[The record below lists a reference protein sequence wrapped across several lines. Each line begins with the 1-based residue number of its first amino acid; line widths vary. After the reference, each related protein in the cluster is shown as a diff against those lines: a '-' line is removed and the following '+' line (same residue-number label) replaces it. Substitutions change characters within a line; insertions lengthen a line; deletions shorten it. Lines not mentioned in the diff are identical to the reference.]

1 MAVRSKE
8 ESLGGPLSFEAMSTP
23 FTSSSLCVTVFF
35 CYFFFSSSC
44 HPTLPRQHFR
54 RCRRNRRARSVRWR
68 RGRFAIDSL
77 MARPSVNDDA
87 MEDDAGDVAAEEEVA
102 VDNIRANQ
110 WNENES
116 IPAWS

>member
-1 MAVRSKE
+1 
-8 ESLGGPLSFEAMSTP
+8 
-23 FTSSSLCVTVFF
+23 
-35 CYFFFSSSC
+35 
-44 HPTLPRQHFR
+44 
-54 RCRRNRRARSVRWR
+54 
-68 RGRFAIDSL
+68 